1 MDVGIIGA
9 GNIGATTARLFT
21 RAGHRVAI
29 NNSRGPGSL
38 EALVRELGPNVWAAT
53 VEAAADFGEVV
64 LVAIPFKDYKTLP
77 ADQLSGKVVVDVM
90 NYYPQRDGQI
100 DFGDLASSELLALH
114 LPRTRLVKA
123 FNVMHYETLAT
134 PRAGQPRHTT
144 RSASC
149 SLARATMTRQRLSS
163 AG

>member
-1 MDVGIIGA
+1 
-9 GNIGATTARLFT
+9 
-21 RAGHRVAI
+21 
-29 NNSRGPGSL
+29 
-38 EALVRELGPNVWAAT
+38 
-53 VEAAADFGEVV
+53 VV

-134 PRAGQPRHTT
+134 EGRPAETHDEEG
-144 RSASC
+144 
-149 SLARATMTRQRLSS
+149 LVLFS
-163 AG
+163 AGDDDEAKAVISRLTEEIGFEPVDTASLRDGSLRQQPGSPIYNNPMTAEHAREVLSDLR

>member
-1 MDVGIIGA
+1 MS
-9 GNIGATTARLFT
+9 
-21 RAGHRVAI
+21 
-29 NNSRGPGSL
+29 NSREPGSL

-100 DFGDLASSELLALH
+100 DFGDLASSEPLALH